1 MGADW
6 SMMRQQLPPGTTVF
20 VIESDECCS
29 NEPIKGRRWDPAM
42 PQPPFVS
49 LSSSEWIN
57 FVETMGGKVRTYKKE
72 GYGTLGIIL
81 AVVLGTAIFHPVLGV
96 AGRSISGMD
105 EERRRLANEVSVLA
119 DISRVDRRE
128 LSDSFKVEKK
138 RTELTWGEYNHAC
151 KMGCTFA
158 DKVANDSDTLAECPG
173 HGDLYVD
180 TRYDLQSRTIGP
192 RLCETKYEHHD
203 PCYAEVKLDGRL
215 WFSCCAFS
223 PMALCNR
230 TQTET
235 LHELSCEGKMEGI
248 DVSDF
253 CDRDDAAGAK
263 EGRGGG
269 IGMSIL
275 IQMAV
280 IFGGIGSGVWWSMKA
295 RSYNEGVDREIDAY
309 LLTLSGAR
317 TGANFSLNRSWTG
330 QCKPKGART
339 YRALCI
345 APGAMA
351 APGGVPGA
359 GVASVTNALQ
369 VTAPAGTRPG
379 DTVNVQGPNGQ
390 HLQVVIPAGVAAGQP
405 FMVQLP
411 AAPPVVVA
419 GTVVGVAA

>member
-6 SMMRQQLPPGTTVF
+6 SMMQQQPPPGSTVF
-20 VIESDECCS
+20 VIESDECCT
-29 NEPIKGRRWDPAM
+29 NQTCKGRSWDPNM

-57 FVETMGGKVRTYKKE
+57 FVETMGGKVRRYKKD
-72 GYGTLGIIL
+72 GYGLIAILLG
-81 AVVLGTAIFHPVLGV
+81 VFLGTALFHPVIGV

-105 EERRRLANEVSVLA
+105 EDEERRRLGEEPQV
-119 DISRVDRRE
+119 
-128 LSDSFKVEKK
+128 K
-138 RTELTWGEYNHAC
+138 RTRTDLTWGEYNNAC
-151 KMGCTFA
+151 KVGCTFA
-158 DKVANDSDTLAECPG
+158 DKVANDSDTLARCPG

-180 TRYDLQSRTIGP
+180 TRYDNVTERQIGP
-192 RLCETKYEHHD
+192 GLCDQNYYEHD
-203 PCYAEVKLDGRL
+203 PCYAEVKLGGDE
-215 WFSCCAFS
+215 WFSCCVFS
-223 PMALCNR
+223 SKAAGACSPEQRQKLRKKLECMGDMR
-230 TQTET
+230 
-235 LHELSCEGKMEGI
+235 GI

-253 CDRDDAAGAK
+253 CPHAPEAK
-263 EGRGGG
+263 EGRGGRFG
-269 IGMSIL
+269 IAIL

-280 IFGGIGSGVWWSMKA
+280 IFGGIGSGLWWSMKA
-295 RSYNEGVDREIDAY
+295 RSLNENVDREIDAY

-317 TGANFSLNRSWTG
+317 TGANFSLIRRWTG

-359 GVASVTNALQ
+359 APCNQLQ

-390 HLQVVIPAGVAAGQP
+390 QLQVVIPAGVAAGQP

>member
-1 MGADW
+1 
-6 SMMRQQLPPGTTVF
+6 
-20 VIESDECCS
+20 
-29 NEPIKGRRWDPAM
+29 
-42 PQPPFVS
+42 
-49 LSSSEWIN
+49 
-57 FVETMGGKVRTYKKE
+57 
-72 GYGTLGIIL
+72 
-81 AVVLGTAIFHPVLGV
+81 
-96 AGRSISGMD
+96 
-105 EERRRLANEVSVLA
+105 
-119 DISRVDRRE
+119 
-128 LSDSFKVEKK
+128 
-138 RTELTWGEYNHAC
+138 
-151 KMGCTFA
+151 
-158 DKVANDSDTLAECPG
+158 
-173 HGDLYVD
+173 
-180 TRYDLQSRTIGP
+180 
-192 RLCETKYEHHD
+192 
-203 PCYAEVKLDGRL
+203 
-215 WFSCCAFS
+215 
-223 PMALCNR
+223 
-230 TQTET
+230 
-235 LHELSCEGKMEGI
+235 
-248 DVSDF
+248 
-253 CDRDDAAGAK
+253 
-263 EGRGGG
+263 
-269 IGMSIL
+269 
-275 IQMAV
+275 
-280 IFGGIGSGVWWSMKA
+280 MKA

>member
-6 SMMRQQLPPGTTVF
+6 SMMGQQPPPGSTVF
-20 VIESDECCS
+20 VIESDECCT
-29 NEPIKGRRWDPAM
+29 NQTCKGRSWDPNM

-57 FVETMGGKVRTYKKE
+57 FVETMGGKVRSYKKD
-72 GYGTLGIIL
+72 GYGLIAILLG
-81 AVVLGTAIFHPVLGV
+81 VFLGTALFHPVIGV

-105 EERRRLANEVSVLA
+105 EDEERRRLSNEVSGT
-119 DISRVDRRE
+119 DISGVDRRT
-128 LSDSFKVEKK
+128 LSDSFRVKK
-138 RTELTWGEYNHAC
+138 NRTDLTWGEYNHAC

-158 DKVANDSDTLAECPG
+158 DKVANDSDTLARCPG

-180 TRYDLQSRTIGP
+180 TRYNVTERQIGP
-192 RLCETKYEHHD
+192 RLCDQNYYEHD
-203 PCYAEVKLDGRL
+203 PCYAEVKLDGRE
-215 WFSCCAFS
+215 WFSCCVFS
-223 PMALCNR
+223 SKAAGACSAAQRQKLRKKLECKGHMR
-230 TQTET
+230 
-235 LHELSCEGKMEGI
+235 GI

-253 CDRDDAAGAK
+253 CPHAPEAK
-263 EGRGGG
+263 ERRGGRIG
-269 IGMSIL
+269 IAIL

-280 IFGGIGSGVWWSMKA
+280 IFGGIGSGLWWSMKA
-295 RSYNEGVDREIDAY
+295 RSLNENVDREIDAY

-317 TGANFSLNRSWTG
+317 TGANFSLIRRWTG

-359 GVASVTNALQ
+359 PCNQLQ

-390 HLQVVIPAGVAAGQP
+390 QLQVVIPAGVAAGQP